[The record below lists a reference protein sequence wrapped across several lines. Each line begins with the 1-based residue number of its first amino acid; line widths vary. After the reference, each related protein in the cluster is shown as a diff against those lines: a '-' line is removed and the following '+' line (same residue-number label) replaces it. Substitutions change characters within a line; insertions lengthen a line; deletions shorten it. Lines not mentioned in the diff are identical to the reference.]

1 MMSARTTRVTP
12 YDTDESSS
20 SFASEEPISRIRK
33 IPDEVAQAA
42 NQNAED
48 TDVNELNDELVL
60 AAFRLAVAKT
70 DAEVGLL
77 HRRTDAFLYTTAVHQ
92 LDAGF
97 HLYVGLSFWDPAVQS
112 IMRNNTV
119 EGATSDGEEAS
130 AVARRLR
137 SSTVPRFVLAIPVM
151 IDGCIEA
158 IIELGR
164 SHSPFSEGTLRST
177 MKSLVAITA

>member
-1 MMSARTTRVTP
+1 MMSARITRVTP
-12 YDTDESSS
+12 YDADESSS

-48 TDVNELNDELVL
+48 TDVNELTDELVL